1 MPRLDSNQQSTEPK
15 SVAVPLCYWA
25 ISLLYIILFSPLLV
39 NPLSGTLSLGAA
51 VHSSNLAI
59 LPVARRDLPR
69 LAEVDMDC
77 SIAAVVCHSMV
88 PVVDGNT
95 VVDIEGNIVVA
106 VVVV

>member
-1 MPRLDSNQQSTEPK
+1 MLPLHHPRTILD
-15 SVAVPLCYWA
+15 
-25 ISLLYIILFSPLLV
+25 IILFSPLLV

-51 VHSSNLAI
+51 VHSSNLAV

-88 PVVDGNT
+88 PVVEGSNT
-95 VVDIEGNIVVA
+95 VVGQDIEDSIVA
-106 VVVV
+106 VVVA